1 MGNSVT
7 SDFERCPIC
16 RTPLTTENVD
26 GLWRPFCPTCK
37 NIVRL
42 SPKLV
47 AATLVG
53 NAEGLLL
60 IQRSYG
66 AEKGLWAPPG
76 GYVEQGEVV
85 EEAACR
91 EAYEETGLKVTINGL
106 VGLYSEPGRPIVL
119 AAFSAEA
126 VGGALHD
133 LSPEVQNVGF
143 FPVDDLPPL
152 AFPKDRGIIE
162 TWVQLQE
169 TLPPKA

>member
-1 MGNSVT
+1 MT
-7 SDFERCPIC
+7 SDFERCPTC
-16 RTPLTTENVD
+16 RTPLTTESVD
-26 GLWRPFCPTCK
+26 GLWRPFCPACK
-37 NIVRL
+37 NIVSL

-91 EAYEETGLKVTINGL
+91 EAYEETGLEVTINGL
-106 VGLYSEPGRPIVL
+106 VGLYSEPGRAIVL
-119 AAFSAEA
+119 AAFSAQA
-126 VGGALHD
+126 VGGTLHNRC
-133 LSPEVQNVGF
+133 PEVQEVGF
-143 FPVDDLPPL
+143 FPVDALPPL
-152 AFPKDRGIIE
+152 AFPRDRIIIE
-162 TWVQLQE
+162 TWVQLQG
-169 TLPPKA
+169 TLRQG